1 MFLRNLRSNLS
12 AKEMLDTLQSY
23 KEHRPL
29 EVKNVYVDRLV
40 KANLLVF
47 KEALKMSETLMEI
60 FLEGAEEYGWL
71 DDKFVEKKKIA
82 RKLLLLGVS
91 VEKVAEATEL
101 PIETVNALCQGD
113 VYQEDGSLVTPTGA

>member
-1 MFLRNLRSNLS
+1 
-12 AKEMLDTLQSY
+12 
-23 KEHRPL
+23 
-29 EVKNVYVDRLV
+29 
-40 KANLLVF
+40 
-47 KEALKMSETLMEI
+47 MSETLMEI